1 MFVLFYS
8 VITAVSVLYVGLRM
22 IRPLKLPRLAA
33 TLCWVAL
40 IFIGFLGMT
49 LSPRRAGGAAFEE
62 TMFPVVIGVM
72 QSCLFLLTF
81 LLFARD
87 VLALPWLLM
96 HRFSGSVKDHIRR
109 RRRILFNISSVVLVF
124 ATLFFGATGY
134 DDAHRVPDVREVDIP
149 LPGLPKAFD
158 GYRIAVLSDLH
169 VGGRA
174 GNQWLT
180 DIVTRANAIGPDAV
194 VILGDVVDG
203 KPEDLYADAA
213 LLTGLRAP
221 DGIFLI
227 LGNHEY
233 ISGYDEWVAA
243 FSKMG
248 LPPLLNARRM
258 VARKG
263 ARLAFI
269 GITDPAGT
277 RFNAGPPPDPA
288 RAMRGVPDTAV
299 RILLSHRPGNA
310 RENAALGYALQLSGH
325 THGGQMPPGQLFAL
339 LANRYLAGLYD
350 VDGMSLYVTRGTGF
364 FGRAP
369 IRVFAPSEISLWT
382 LRPAGPDKARP
393 ARP

>member
-8 VITAVSVLYVGLRM
+8 VITAVSVLYVGLRV

-33 TLCWVAL
+33 TVCWVAL
-40 IFIGFLGMT
+40 IFIGFLGVT
-49 LSPRRAGGAAFEE
+49 LSPRRAGGAASEE

-87 VLALPWLLM
+87 VLAPPWLLM
-96 HRFSGSVKDHIRR
+96 HRFSGSVQDHIRR

-134 DDAHRVPDVREVDIP
+134 DDAHRIPDVRAVDIR
-149 LPGLPKAFD
+149 LPGLPRAFD

-174 GNQWLT
+174 GNQWLN
-180 DIVTRANAIGPDAV
+180 DIVTRVNAIGPDAV

-248 LPPLLNARRM
+248 LPPLLNAHRL

-263 ARLAFI
+263 AQLAFV

-277 RFNAGPPPDPA
+277 WFNAGPPPAPA
-288 RAMRGVPDTAV
+288 RAMQGVPDTAV

-310 RENAALGYALQLSGH
+310 RGNAALGYALQLSGH
-325 THGGQMPPGQLFAL
+325 THGGQMLPGQLFAL
-339 LANRYLAGLYD
+339 FANRYLAGLYE

-369 IRVFAPSEISLWT
+369 IRVFAPSEISLLT